1 MYGNLSGGNG
11 VTSDEPALTPDQR
24 RALRRDLAS
33 VAARTRELLP
43 ADFVVGSELTTGA
56 SGLEATIAVQPPV
69 GSIVSAGYAP
79 TGDDEDVS
87 IADDER
93 EDLAMGLAAS
103 AALQVKQAFP
113 EDESPAAQ

>member
-1 MYGNLSGGNG
+1 MYGNLSGDTS
-11 VTSDEPALTPDQR
+11 VASDEPALTPDQR
-24 RALRRDLAS
+24 RVLRRDLAS

-43 ADFVVGSELTTGA
+43 GDFVVGSELRSGTG
-56 SGLEATIAVQPPV
+56 GLEATIAVQPPV

-79 TGDDEDVS
+79 TGDDDVS

-113 EDESPAAQ
+113 EDRSPAAQ

>member
-1 MYGNLSGGNG
+1 MYGNLSGGDGPNSG
-11 VTSDEPALTPDQR
+11 GPALTPDQR

-43 ADFVVGSELTTGA
+43 GDFVVGSELTSGA

-69 GSIVSAGYAP
+69 GSVVSAGYSP
-79 TGDDEDVS
+79 TGDQD
-87 IADDER
+87 IAIDDEQR

-113 EDESPAAQ
+113 DDQAAAAQ